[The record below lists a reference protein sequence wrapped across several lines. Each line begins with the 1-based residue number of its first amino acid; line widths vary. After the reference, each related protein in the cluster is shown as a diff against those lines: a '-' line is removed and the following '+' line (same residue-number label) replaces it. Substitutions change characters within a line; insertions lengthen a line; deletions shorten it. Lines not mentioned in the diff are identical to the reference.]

1 MEREG
6 KKRLFRQKQENKS
19 VNKHEAFR
27 VRGSCL
33 WGCRGD
39 PGVSLGAAVRRW
51 QVPALPTQLILLRL
65 QPWDRDRSTSATSS
79 CVASLYRGGRIR
91 ITLAPP
97 RSPETPAPARGSL
110 SALPDAGLRGQPA
123 GGCYERV
130 RFRPRLRKPGS
141 QDSAESRALAA
152 PRERGRPV
160 AE

>member
-19 VNKHEAFR
+19 VTKHEAFR

-91 ITLAPP
+91 ITLAPLTPP
-97 RSPETPAPARGSL
+97 RPPRRPGAPCLL
-110 SALPDAGLRGQPA
+110 SQMP
-123 GGCYERV
+123 GC
-130 RFRPRLRKPGS
+130 GDS
-141 QDSAESRALAA
+141 QQVGATSE
-152 PRERGRPV
+152 
-160 AE
+160 